1 MGTSTVDA
9 EIGEGASPLAE
20 EESVVD
26 LSVPSAARMYDWL
39 LGGSNNFEVDQTACE
54 LLLQVAPTSREIAR
68 NNRWFLQRVVRVIAE
83 EHGIRQF
90 IDFGSGLPTQ
100 RNVHQIAQE
109 IDPEARV
116 VYIDN
121 DPVVLALGQS
131 LLNENDRTAILSVDM
146 TDTTAIF
153 AHKDLTR
160 LIDFSQPVAALFV
173 SVLHCLPD
181 SAGPRQLVQRVVDHL
196 APGSCVVVCQLV
208 SDDPQV
214 REGVTELMRVQT
226 HGNWGRVREK
236 RDVEEIFEGLIK
248 EEPGLVD
255 VTDWRPDSELQQR
268 QRSIEW
274 TEYGGLGK
282 VPPRD

>member
-1 MGTSTVDA
+1 M
-9 EIGEGASPLAE
+9 
-20 EESVVD
+20 VD

-39 LGGSNNFEVDQTACE
+39 LGGSNNFEVDHAACE
-54 LLLQVAPTSREIAR
+54 MLLQVAPTSREIAR

-131 LLNENDRTAILSVDM
+131 LLNENDKTAILPVDM
-146 TDTTAIF
+146 TDTDAIF
-153 AHKDLTR
+153 GHKEVAR

-181 SAGPRQLVQRVVDHL
+181 SAGPKQLVQRVVDRL
-196 APGSCVVVCQLV
+196 ATGSCVVVCQLV

-214 REGVTELMRVQT
+214 REDVTELMRAQT

-236 RDVEEIFEGLIK
+236 KDVEEIFEGLVK

>member
-1 MGTSTVDA
+1 M
-9 EIGEGASPLAE
+9 
-20 EESVVD
+20 VD

-39 LGGSNNFEVDQTACE
+39 LGGSNNFEVDQDACE
-54 LLLQVAPTSREIAR
+54 LLLQAAPTSREVAL
-68 NNRWFLQRVVRVIAE
+68 NNRWFLQRVVRTLARE
-83 EHGIRQF
+83 YGIRQF

-109 IDPEARV
+109 ANPGARV

-131 LLNENDRTAILSVDM
+131 LLDENEDTAILSVDM
-146 TDTTAIF
+146 RDTDTIF
-153 AHKDLTR
+153 AHPDLNR
-160 LIDFSQPVAALFV
+160 LIDFSEPAAALFI

-181 SAGPRQLVQRVVDHL
+181 SSGPEELVRRVVDRL
-196 APGSCVVVCQLV
+196 APGSFVVVCQLV

-214 REGVTELMRVQT
+214 RKDVTELMLEKT
-226 HGNWGRVREK
+226 GGNWGRVREK
-236 RDVEEIFEGLIK
+236 HDVESFFRGLIPQ
-248 EEPGLVD
+248 EPGLVD

-274 TEYGGLGK
+274 TEYGGLGR
-282 VPPRD
+282 VPDPD

>member
-1 MGTSTVDA
+1 MA
-9 EIGEGASPLAE
+9 EQKH
-20 EESVVD
+20 VVD

-39 LGGSNNFEVDQTACE
+39 LGGSNNYEVDREACE
-54 LLLQVAPTSREIAR
+54 LLLEVAPTSREIAL
-68 NNRWFLQRVVRVIAE
+68 NNRWFLQRVVRVLAQ

-109 IDPEARV
+109 VDPEAHV

-131 LLNENDRTAILSVDM
+131 LLDENRNTAILSVDM
-146 TDTTAIF
+146 TDTDRIF
-153 AHKDLTR
+153 ADRELNR
-160 LIDFSQPVAALFV
+160 LIDFSEPTAALFI

-181 SAGPRQLVQRVVDHL
+181 SAGPEALVRRVADRLV
-196 APGSCVVVCQLV
+196 PGSFVVVCQLV
-208 SDDPQV
+208 SDDPKV
-214 REGVTELMRVQT
+214 RDGVTELMRVQT

-236 RDVEEIFEGLIK
+236 SDVDAIFTGFLTQ
-248 EEPGLVD
+248 EPGLVD
-255 VTDWRPDSELQQR
+255 VTDWRPDSELQQS

-282 VPPRD
+282 VPPRE

>member
-1 MGTSTVDA
+1 M
-9 EIGEGASPLAE
+9 
-20 EESVVD
+20 VD

-39 LGGSNNFEVDQTACE
+39 LGGSNNYEVDWEACE
-54 LLLQVAPTSREIAR
+54 LLLKVAPTSREIAL
-68 NNRWFLQRVVRVIAE
+68 NNRWFLQRVVRVLAE

-109 IDPEARV
+109 VDPESHV

-131 LLNENDRTAILSVDM
+131 LLDENNNTAILPVNM
-146 TDTTAIF
+146 TDTDTIF
-153 AHKDLTR
+153 AHPDLNR
-160 LIDFSQPVAALFV
+160 LIDFSKPTAALFI

-181 SAGPRQLVQRVVDHL
+181 SAGPKELVQRVVDKL
-196 APGSCVVVCQLV
+196 VPGSFVVVCQLV
-208 SDDPQV
+208 SDDRKV
-214 REGVTELMRVQT
+214 RDGVTELMRVQT
-226 HGNWGRVREK
+226 HDNWGRVREK
-236 RDVEEIFEGLIK
+236 ADVDEIFANLIV
-248 EEPGLVD
+248 EEPGLLD

-274 TEYGGLGK
+274 TEYGGLGR
-282 VPPRD
+282 VPPREARRQVE

>member
-1 MGTSTVDA
+1 MSEDKR
-9 EIGEGASPLAE
+9 
-20 EESVVD
+20 VVD

-39 LGGSNNFEVDQTACE
+39 LGGSNNFEADQDACE
-54 LLLQVAPTSREIAR
+54 LLLEVAPTSREIAL
-68 NNRWFLQRVVRVIAE
+68 NNRWFLQRVVRVLAQ

-109 IDPEARV
+109 ANPDARV

-131 LLNENDRTAILSVDM
+131 LLDENDNTAILPVDM
-146 TDTTAIF
+146 RDTDRIF
-153 AHKDLTR
+153 AHKDLNR
-160 LIDFSQPVAALFV
+160 LIDSSEPVAALFV

-181 SAGPRQLVQRVVDHL
+181 SDGPRQLVERVIDRL
-196 APGSCVVVCQLV
+196 APGSFVAVCHLV
-208 SDDPQV
+208 SDDPEV
-214 REGVTELMRVQT
+214 RDNVTELMLAQT
-226 HGNWGRVREK
+226 QGNWGRVREEA
-236 RDVEEIFEGLIK
+236 DVEDIFTSLIK
-248 EEPGLVD
+248 QEPGLVD
-255 VTDWRPDSELQQR
+255 VTDWRPDSELQQH

-282 VPPRD
+282 VPSRAPEGQRQ

>member
-1 MGTSTVDA
+1 M
-9 EIGEGASPLAE
+9 
-20 EESVVD
+20 VD

-39 LGGSNNFEVDQTACE
+39 LGGSNNFEVDQDACE
-54 LLLQVAPTSREIAR
+54 LLLQVAPTSREIAL
-68 NNRWFLQRVVRVIAE
+68 NNRWFLQRVVRVLARD
-83 EHGIRQF
+83 HGIRQF

-109 IDPEARV
+109 SDPGARV

-131 LLNENDRTAILSVDM
+131 LLDENDNTAILSVDM
-146 TDTTAIF
+146 TDTDKIF
-153 AHKDLTR
+153 AHRDLKR
-160 LIDFSQPVAALFV
+160 LIDFTEPVAALFV

-181 SAGPRQLVQRVVDHL
+181 AAGPKELVQRVVDRL
-196 APGSCVVVCQLV
+196 APGSLVVVCQLV
-208 SDDPQV
+208 SDDPTV
-214 REGVTELMRVQT
+214 REEVTELMRVQT
-226 HGNWGRVREK
+226 HGHWGRVREK
-236 RDVEEIFEGLIK
+236 GDVDEIFANLVV

-268 QRSIEW
+268 QRSVEW

-282 VPPRD
+282 VPPRS